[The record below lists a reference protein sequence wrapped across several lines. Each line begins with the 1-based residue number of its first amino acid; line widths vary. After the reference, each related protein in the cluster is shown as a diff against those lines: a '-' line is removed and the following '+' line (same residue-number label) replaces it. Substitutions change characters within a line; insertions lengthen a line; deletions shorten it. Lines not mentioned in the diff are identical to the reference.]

1 LGAAS
6 FWGAAR
12 PLVVS
17 GEAMV
22 TQSQR
27 EELRRE
33 LRKAIEEKRA
43 GDVLAQRTEGVEVR
57 ADADLNK

>member
-1 LGAAS
+1 
-6 FWGAAR
+6 
-12 PLVVS
+12 
-17 GEAMV
+17 MV

-43 GDVLAQRTEGVEVR
+43 GIVLAQRTDGVEVR
-57 ADADLNK
+57 ADADLDK

>member
-1 LGAAS
+1 
-6 FWGAAR
+6 
-12 PLVVS
+12 
-17 GEAMV
+17 V

-57 ADADLNK
+57 ADADLDK